1 MPEYCAFGI
10 GPEELAISVY
20 EFDARDDVEALEKA
34 SPRFHDGLK
43 RIEIWSGS
51 RKVGD
56 IPPIWASSSPGR

>member
-1 MPEYCAFGI
+1 LCPSIAPLAI

-56 IPPIWASSSPGR
+56 IPPNQSMVSR